1 MQDQPVDCDRV
12 RSAILDTLSVIGG
25 KWKLALITTLLIG
38 GKKQFRQL
46 ARETGISPRIL
57 SKELYE
63 LELNKLVSR
72 EAKNTRPVTVEY
84 ASTPYCETLRE
95 LIINLSQWG
104 TEHKNIITGRS
115 PLPESAR

>member
-1 MQDQPVDCDRV
+1 MQDQPIDCDRV
-12 RSAILDTLSVIGG
+12 RSAIQDTLSVIGG
-25 KWKLALITTLLIG
+25 KWKLALITTLLME

-46 ARETGISPRIL
+46 GRETGISPRIL

-95 LIINLSQWG
+95 LIINLAQWG
-104 TEHKNIITGRS
+104 TEHKNVITGRS
-115 PLPESAR
+115 PLPETGS